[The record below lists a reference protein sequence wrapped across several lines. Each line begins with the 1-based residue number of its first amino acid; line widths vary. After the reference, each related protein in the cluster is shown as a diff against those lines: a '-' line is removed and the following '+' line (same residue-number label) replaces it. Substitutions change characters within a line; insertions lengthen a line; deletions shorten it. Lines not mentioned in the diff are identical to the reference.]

1 MNFPNIL
8 KPPTSKINRPFGTPL
23 MSCLSSQSDPTAS
36 CSPFASRSSLLPS
49 SWLGTGWYQAS
60 ANATKNGATKKECKQ
75 QHYSGMLW
83 CITMHNSQLRTL
95 VHNKNR
101 AAHFGP
107 GFARFFSAKLPHHVD
122 EVTGENWNHLILWYP
137 LRQWWMVIATAMGPA
152 QILPVSVPWGKH
164 TKRCAKSPG
173 FFLMNMIRK
182 L

>member
-1 MNFPNIL
+1 
-8 KPPTSKINRPFGTPL
+8 

-101 AAHFGP
+101 AAHFGQDLP
-107 GFARFFSAKLPHHVD
+107 GFSLPNCPIMWMKSLVK
-122 EVTGENWNHLILWYP
+122 TGTISSYGTP